1 MLIYVVLKLATK
13 RSLIKASGCPTQM
26 PAEATVPGM
35 AMCYTVLGN
44 GATRNPVSSFNE
56 EKLNAVNHEQS
67 KG

>member
-26 PAEATVPGM
+26 PPEASVPGM
-35 AMCYTVLGN
+35 AIFYTVLEN
-44 GATRNPVSSFNE
+44 EETRNSVSSFKE
-56 EKLNAVNHEQS
+56 EQLNAMNHEQS